1 MANLALFDLDMTLLD
16 VDSDHSW
23 GQFIVKKGLVD
34 AQIYAD
40 ANDKFYQDYIAG
52 TLDAV
57 EYNEFVAAFLST
69 QTMADL
75 DIYREAYLK
84 EWIIP
89 AMRKKGIA
97 QIAAHRAAGDDVVV
111 ISATNDFVVVPIA
124 NLFGVDDA
132 HTLATRL
139 EVVDNAYTGK
149 VAAKPNFKEGKI
161 YHLERLIADKKAAG
175 VVYDKLIAYSDS
187 KNDLPLLAFA
197 DKAVCVTPDAI
208 LQAEAEARGWQVVDW
223 RNDAM

>member
-1 MANLALFDLDMTLLD
+1 MPNLALFDLDMTLLD

-23 GQFIVKKGLVD
+23 GQYIVSRGLVD
-34 AQIYAD
+34 AQVYAD

-75 DIYREAYLK
+75 DKYRKDYLQT
-84 EWIIP
+84 WIIP

-97 QIAAHRAAGDDVVV
+97 QIEQHRAAGDEVVV

-124 NLFGVDDA
+124 HLFGVDSD

-139 EVVDNAYTGK
+139 EVIDNAYTGK
-149 VAAKPNFKEGKI
+149 VAAKPNFKDGKI
-161 YHLERLIADKKAAG
+161 YHLKRLIEAKRASG

-187 KNDLPLLAFA
+187 KNDLPLLEFA
-197 DKAVCVTPDAI
+197 DVAVCVTPDAI
-208 LQAEAEARGWQVVDW
+208 LEAVAKEKGWQIVDW
-223 RNDAM
+223 KNA